1 MKKIKLVALIAA
13 LSTALGLYFLLNTM
27 NKPVPTAKANV
38 IVAAVGIAANTV
50 VTKDMITEKSL
61 PVETVLP
68 NAVRDSSMAIGSVL
82 KVDAVAGEQI
92 LGDRLA
98 KAGKTSGETLAY
110 SIQPGMRAITISVD
124 NTKGVGN
131 MLRPEN
137 TVDIIAHF
145 QQETAEKK
153 ADGTT
158 VLKTV
163 PISKIL
169 IQNIKVLAVDQMLSK
184 DTKVSSSG
192 YSTITLEVTPKQAV
206 ELSFS
211 AKNASL
217 QAILRSPID
226 SKTVDVPP
234 VTEKDVAGNQAG
246 R

>member
-13 LSTALGLYFLLNTM
+13 LSTAFGIYFLFNTM

-50 VTKDMITEKSL
+50 VTKDMITETSL
-61 PVETVLP
+61 PAEAVLP
-68 NAVRDSSMAIGSVL
+68 NAVRDPSMVIGSVL

-92 LGDRLA
+92 LSDRLA
-98 KAGKTSGETLAY
+98 KTGKANGETLAY

-124 NTKGVGN
+124 STKGVGN

-137 TVDIIAHF
+137 TVDIIVHF
-145 QQETAEKK
+145 QQEIPEKK
-153 ADGTT
+153 TDGTT
-158 VLKTV
+158 VLKM
-163 PISKIL
+163 ISLSKIL

-184 DTKVSSSG
+184 DAKVNSSG

-217 QAILRSPID
+217 QAILRSPVD
-226 SKTVDVPP
+226 SKTVDVPA
-234 VTEKDVAGNQAG
+234 VTEKDVAGSQAG
-246 R
+246 G